1 MVKIHVRENRKGRN
15 ARQLANRLLKD
26 EQTAV
31 GVMEVGTGLLRPGAS
46 IPDYLGQGGLETS

>member
-1 MVKIHVRENRKGRN
+1 MVKIHVRKNRKGRN

-31 GVMEVGTGLLRPGAS
+31 GVMEVGTGLLRSGAF
-46 IPDYLGQGGLETS
+46 IYD